1 MPFEIVRNDIT
12 NMRVDAIVNTA
23 NPRPVIG
30 SGVDAAVHAKA
41 GPMLLAA
48 RKLIGIMN
56 TGEARITLGFGL
68 PCKHVIHTVGPV
80 WEDGGHGEACLLRQ
94 CYEQSLNLARRHRC
108 RSVAFPLI
116 SSGNYGFPKKLAL
129 QIAVDTIRDFLE
141 EHEMHIYLVV
151 FSRKSLELSDGL
163 VDQVRS
169 FVDDA
174 YVQEREKAEYSF
186 SVSRDFDF
194 VKDRLKESEDNIAEP
209 KTVPISSEQSH
220 LPPEWELTDEDLS
233 RGTFELEFAWD
244 DSSSEIGKEE
254 EKRTPIILER
264 RTESS
269 GISEREKMAST
280 APLPRLDLPQS
291 SEPQCGYTL
300 DVDPKIKKSSG
311 SSGSIGPVKSSKR
324 VVKSEFD
331 ERELLKLVQKTDTG
345 FSETLLNLIDESGE
359 KDSVIYKRANID
371 RKLFSK
377 IRNNPQYKPSKAT
390 AVAFA
395 IALELDLE
403 ETRDFIGR
411 AGYALSRSN
420 KFDIII
426 EYFITHGRY
435 DIYEIN
441 LMLFEFDQSLLGA

>member
-30 SGVDAAVHAKA
+30 SGVDAAIHAKA
-41 GPMLLAA
+41 GPLMLAA
-48 RKLIGIMN
+48 RKVIGTMN
-56 TGEARITLGFGL
+56 IGEACVTPGFRL

-80 WEDGGHGEACLLRQ
+80 WHDGGHGEAYLLRQ
-94 CYEQSLNLARRHRC
+94 CYEHSLKLAMRHRC
-108 RSVAFPLI
+108 KSVAFPLI
-116 SSGNYGFPKKLAL
+116 STGNYGFPKQLAL
-129 QIAVDTIRDFLE
+129 QIAVDTIREFLE
-141 EHEMHIYLVV
+141 KHEMQVFLVV
-151 FSRKSLELSDGL
+151 FGRKTLELSDGM
-163 VDQVRS
+163 VDQIRS
-169 FVDDA
+169 FIDDA

-194 VKDRLKESEDNIAEP
+194 VREKLEEP
-209 KTVPISSEQSH
+209 EETSATQVLFPGAGEPLPLSSEGTDEDFDDSVMSNGEGEEEESNFRRYNPMAV
-220 LPPEWELTDEDLS
+220 PPEWALTEDDLS
-233 RGTFELEFAWD
+233 RGGGAARKQDVPKASRRGSLHLPLSRPKEKAAPAPFDAKELPDLF
-244 DSSSEIGKEE
+244 
-254 EKRTPIILER
+254 R
-264 RTESS
+264 
-269 GISEREKMAST
+269 KMDA
-280 APLPRLDLPQS
+280 
-291 SEPQCGYTL
+291 
-300 DVDPKIKKSSG
+300 
-311 SSGSIGPVKSSKR
+311 
-324 VVKSEFD
+324 
-331 ERELLKLVQKTDTG
+331 G
-345 FSETLLNLIDESGE
+345 FSETLLQLIDRTGK
-359 KDSVIYKRANID
+359 KDSDIYKKANVD

-411 AGYALSRSN
+411 AGYALSHSS

>member
-41 GPMLLAA
+41 GPLMLAA
-48 RKLIGIMN
+48 RKVIGTMN
-56 TGEARITLGFGL
+56 TGEACVTPGFKL

-80 WEDGGHGEACLLRQ
+80 WYDGGHGEAYLLRQ
-94 CYEQSLNLARRHRC
+94 CYEHSLKLARRHRC
-108 RSVAFPLI
+108 KSVAFPLI
-116 SSGNYGFPKKLAL
+116 SAGNYGFPKQLAL
-129 QIAVDTIRDFLE
+129 QIAVDTIREFLQ
-141 EHEMHIYLVV
+141 EHEMQVYLVV
-151 FSRKSLELSDGL
+151 FGRKTLELSDGL

-169 FVDDA
+169 FIDDA

-194 VKDRLKESEDNIAEP
+194 VREKLENQDNSVQLEDFSRVAESF
-209 KTVPISSEQSH
+209 T
-220 LPPEWELTDEDLS
+220 LPSQWELTESDLS
-233 RGTFELEFAWD
+233 DDIDNGVYDDAVMSNGEEDDFEDEYI
-244 DSSSEIGKEE
+244 SSY
-254 EKRTPIILER
+254 KRETKTWKCPKCAAINF
-264 RTESS
+264 
-269 GISEREKMAST
+269 GHFCCN
-280 APLPRLDLPQS
+280 
-291 SEPQCGYTL
+291 CGQPDTR
-300 DVDPKIKKSSG
+300 IQETRAFKSSFR
-311 SSGSIGPVKSSKR
+311 PKVKSPFK
-324 VVKSEFD
+324 KD
-331 ERELLKLVQKTDTG
+331 ELPELFKKMDAG
-345 FSETLLNLIDESGE
+345 FSETLLKLIDESGQ
-359 KDSVIYKRANID
+359 KDSDVYKRANID

-377 IRNNPQYKPSKAT
+377 IRNNPHYKPSKAT

-411 AGYALSRSN
+411 AGHALSRSN

-426 EYFITHGRY
+426 EYFITHERY

>member
-1 MPFEIVRNDIT
+1 MPFEIIRNDIT

-30 SGVDAAVHAKA
+30 SGVDAAIHAKA

-56 TGEARITLGFGL
+56 TGEARVTPGFKL

-80 WEDGGHGEACLLRQ
+80 WEDGGYGEAWLLRQ
-94 CYEQSLNLARRHRC
+94 CYENSLKLALRHRC
-108 RSVAFPLI
+108 HSIAFPLI
-116 SSGNYGFPKKLAL
+116 SSGNYGFPKKVAL
-129 QIAVDTIRDFLE
+129 DVAVETIRNFLKD
-141 EHEMHIYLVV
+141 HEMYVYLVV
-151 FSRKSLELSDGL
+151 FSKESLELSDGL
-163 VDQVRS
+163 ADQIRS

-186 SVSRDFDF
+186 NVSRSFELVRERLGEPDAVDEHPCAWECEELPADWDRVEDSFRVEFDWDEAPAIHESDVTRREAEEQEKMVSTGALPRIDSSQLNERKSRPAYSPVPT
-194 VKDRLKESEDNIAEP
+194 VKAPPRAPEFAKASKPKWNESRAPE
-209 KTVPISSEQSH
+209 
-220 LPPEWELTDEDLS
+220 PEW
-233 RGTFELEFAWD
+233 R
-244 DSSSEIGKEE
+244 
-254 EKRTPIILER
+254 
-264 RTESS
+264 ESTV
-269 GISEREKMAST
+269 I
-280 APLPRLDLPQS
+280 PL
-291 SEPQCGYTL
+291 
-300 DVDPKIKKSSG
+300 
-311 SSGSIGPVKSSKR
+311 
-324 VVKSEFD
+324 FD
-331 ERELLKLVQKTDTG
+331 EKELKKMVQQADAS
-345 FSETLLNLIDESGE
+345 FSETLLKLIDLSGE
-359 KDSVIYKRANID
+359 KDSDVYKRANVD

-377 IRNNPQYKPSKAT
+377 IRNNPQYKPSKST

-441 LMLFEFDQSLLGA
+441 MMLFEFDQSLLGA